1 MSIGTLAGETRTY
14 AKNKWIL
21 ATVAIGAFIS
31 TFDGGVINVGLPT
44 IASYFR
50 TNINTVQ
57 WVTSVYLLAMSALL
71 LIFGTM
77 ADAYGRRRIYNA
89 GYFVITIFTLFC
101 AFANSIGMLI
111 FFRVLQ
117 AVGGSMVMAN
127 GMAIAT
133 ENYPPSER
141 GKNLGFLGT
150 VVAIGS
156 LAGPPLG
163 GLVIGWMGWRAVF
176 FLTFLVA
183 LAGFLASMVT
193 IPRDRRLKEELN
205 FDYTGA
211 LAVIIAIVTFIYG
224 FSNANVYG
232 WTSPIILVSII
243 LFVASSLFLIFYE
256 RRRANAILD
265 FQLFNNWT
273 FTSSIIAALVSF
285 ITMYSPTVLIPF
297 FYQKVLGFTPQKAG
311 FLMMAFPAA
320 MAVTASFSGWL
331 SDKIGYVLLTTSG
344 LVLNGLA
351 LVALAN
357 ISLQTP
363 ITLIII
369 YIAVMGA
376 SLGMFQSPNNSCVMG
391 SVPKNKLGA
400 ATGISQL
407 IKNLGMVIG
416 ITFSV
421 AIFSSRIAGMSLA
434 YNQAFV
440 KSMGFVYYLAAILS
454 FAGAAISAR
463 RGK

>member
-1 MSIGTLAGETRTY
+1 
-14 AKNKWIL
+14 
-21 ATVAIGAFIS
+21 
-31 TFDGGVINVGLPT
+31 
-44 IASYFR
+44 
-50 TNINTVQ
+50 
-57 WVTSVYLLAMSALL
+57 
-71 LIFGTM
+71 
-77 ADAYGRRRIYNA
+77 
-89 GYFVITIFTLFC
+89 
-101 AFANSIGMLI
+101 
-111 FFRVLQ
+111 
-117 AVGGSMVMAN
+117 
-127 GMAIAT
+127 
-133 ENYPPSER
+133 
-141 GKNLGFLGT
+141 
-150 VVAIGS
+150 
-156 LAGPPLG
+156 
-163 GLVIGWMGWRAVF
+163 
-176 FLTFLVA
+176 
-183 LAGFLASMVT
+183 
-193 IPRDRRLKEELN
+193 
-205 FDYTGA
+205 
-211 LAVIIAIVTFIYG
+211 
-224 FSNANVYG
+224 
-232 WTSPIILVSII
+232 
-243 LFVASSLFLIFYE
+243 
-256 RRRANAILD
+256 
-265 FQLFNNWT
+265 
-273 FTSSIIAALVSF
+273 
-285 ITMYSPTVLIPF
+285 MYSPTVLIPF
-297 FYQKVLGFTPQKAG
+297 FYQKILGFTPQKAG

-421 AIFSSRIAGMSLA
+421 AIFNSRMAGMSVA

-440 KSMGFVYYLAAILS
+440 KSMGFVYYLAAVLS
-454 FAGAAISAR
+454 FAGAALSSR